1 MNKKLLPILIV
12 TTFSL
17 TACNESKQHQTPSD
31 STTAYKN
38 LSTAYKNLS
47 TANPADIKADLDAL
61 DQISNKN
68 SQAIL
73 NVQDALK
80 AARQNKEVDTIPA
93 LLEQLKTHSLAFNT
107 ALDATNFKSQEGAAL
122 REKFK
127 QVHLLGV
134 ELAQENTKSP
144 PQMDRITGLEAQI
157 SVIQQSSVSEMRA
170 LQQMVY
176 PQLNSGALDNTRQQ
190 PKPNTEPHVA
200 ARTAP
205 QTTSHLSQDNAADIK
220 HDLIALG
227 AQSSA
232 AKQEAENS
240 IWEIKHAMEKKD
252 LRALKTAI
260 EKSNKRIQSL
270 NQNYDMV
277 SLKSSE
283 VAAAREKLKKDNN
296 LQIEMGEIILS
307 TSPDKQK
314 FEELQKKRSNSQ
326 KMVEIEMEALRIK
339 ANTAS

>member
-1 MNKKLLPILIV
+1 MNKKWLPILIV

-38 LSTAYKNLS
+38 LSIANL
-47 TANPADIKADLDAL
+47 ADIKADLDTL

-73 NVQDALK
+73 NAQDALK

-144 PQMDRITGLEAQI
+144 PQRQRKTALEAEI
-157 SVIQQSSVSEMRA
+157 SVIQQSSISEMRA
-170 LQQMVY
+170 LQHMIY
-176 PQLNSGALDNTRQQ
+176 PQLNSGALNNTRQQ
-190 PKPNTEPHVA
+190 VKSDPELNVTAHTPPHS
-200 ARTAP
+200 
-205 QTTSHLSQDNAADIK
+205 TSHLSQDNAADIK
-220 HDLIALG
+220 HDLIALR
-227 AQSSA
+227 AVSQT
-232 AKQEAENS
+232 AKQKAQDSFTDMQHAIDSGNRNALMNA
-240 IWEIKHAMEKKD
+240 IKQ
-252 LRALKTAI
+252 TTT
-260 EKSNKRIQSL
+260 RIQKKKKK
-270 NQNYDMV
+270 YDTV
-277 SLKSSE
+277 TLKSAE
-283 VAAAREKLKKDNN
+283 ATAAREKLKEENN
-296 LQIEMGEIILS
+296 LQIEMGNIILS
-307 TSPDKQK
+307 DSPDRQR
-314 FEELQKKRSNSQ
+314 FAELNEKWKNAQ
-326 KMVEIEMEALRIK
+326 KMVEMEMEALRIK

>member
-1 MNKKLLPILIV
+1 M

-38 LSTAYKNLS
+38 LSTA
-47 TANPADIKADLDAL
+47 NPTDIKADLDAL

-73 NVQDALK
+73 NAQDALK

-144 PQMDRITGLEAQI
+144 PQMQRITALEAEI
-157 SVIQQSSVSEMRA
+157 SVIQQSSISEMRA
-170 LQQMVY
+170 LQHMIY
-176 PQLNSGALDNTRQQ
+176 PQLNSEALNNTRQQ
-190 PKPNTEPHVA
+190 VKSDPELNVTAHTPPHS
-200 ARTAP
+200 
-205 QTTSHLSQDNAADIK
+205 TSHLSQDNAADIK
-220 HDLIALG
+220 YDLIVLG
-227 AQSSA
+227 AVSQT
-232 AKQEAENS
+232 AK
-240 IWEIKHAMEKKD
+240 KKAQD
-252 LRALKTAI
+252 SFMGMQYAIDSGNRNALMTAVKQTTTQI
-260 EKSNKRIQSL
+260 HGL
-270 NQNYDMV
+270 NQKYDAV
-277 SLKSSE
+277 TLKSAE
-283 VAAAREKLKKDNN
+283 VTAARERLKEENN
-296 LQIEMGEIILS
+296 LQIEMGNIILS
-307 TSPDKQK
+307 DSPDRQR
-314 FEELQKKRSNSQ
+314 FAELNEKWKNAQ
-326 KMVEIEMEALRIK
+326 KMVEMEMEALRIK

>member
-1 MNKKLLPILIV
+1 M

-31 STTAYKN
+31 ST
-38 LSTAYKNLS
+38 TAYKNLS

-144 PQMDRITGLEAQI
+144 PQMQRITALEAEI
-157 SVIQQSSVSEMRA
+157 SVIQQSSISEMRA
-170 LQQMVY
+170 LQRIVY
-176 PQLNSGALDNTRQQ
+176 PQLNTGALDNTRQQ

-220 HDLIALG
+220 YDLIVLG
-227 AQSSA
+227 AVSQT
-232 AKQEAENS
+232 AK
-240 IWEIKHAMEKKD
+240 KKAQD
-252 LRALKTAI
+252 SFMGMQYAIDSGNRNAIMTAVKQTTTQI
-260 EKSNKRIQSL
+260 HGL
-270 NQNYDMV
+270 NQKYDAV
-277 SLKSSE
+277 TLKSAE
-283 VAAAREKLKKDNN
+283 VTAARERLKEENN
-296 LQIEMGEIILS
+296 LQIEMGNIILS
-307 TSPDKQK
+307 DSPDRQR
-314 FEELQKKRSNSQ
+314 FAELNEKWKNAQ
-326 KMVEIEMEALRIK
+326 KMVEMEMEALRLK